1 MAAEEAAEAEAVA
14 AEEAVAAASRLIK
27 SATAS
32 PPADEMSPPAQCW
45 RGGRRDRRCLA
56 YSREARRGSKSEVAR
71 GREKRMHV

>member
-1 MAAEEAAEAEAVA
+1 MAAEAVA
-14 AEEAVAAASRLIK
+14 AEEAEAEAVAASRLIK